1 MSNSNDSSGT
11 TNKVSHNVY
20 FDGKVQSLGIETE
33 KGPATVGV
41 MKKGTYV
48 FNTTSLETMI
58 VISGNISTKVSG
70 GDWLRHRTGDTFE
83 IAAHTSFEVECDTDV
98 AYICYYK

>member
-1 MSNSNDSSGT
+1 MSSSND
-11 TNKVSHNVY
+11 KVSHNVY

-48 FNTTSLETMI
+48 FNTSSLETMV
-58 VISGNISTKVSG
+58 VISGDMSTKVSG
-70 GDWLRHRTGDTFE
+70 GDWLTHKKGDAFD
-83 IAAHTSFEVECDTDV
+83 IAAHTSFEVRCATDV
-98 AYICYYK
+98 AYICYYS

>member
-1 MSNSNDSSGT
+1 MSSSND
-11 TNKVSHNVY
+11 KVSHNVY

-48 FNTTSLETMI
+48 FNTSSLETMV
-58 VISGNISTKVSG
+58 VISGTMRTKLSG
-70 GDWLRHRTGDTFE
+70 GDWLTHKQGD
-83 IAAHTSFEVECDTDV
+83 SFEVAANSSFDVMCATDV
-98 AYICYYK
+98 AYICYYS

>member
-1 MSNSNDSSGT
+1 MSSSNS
-11 TNKVSHNVY
+11 VSHNVY

-33 KGPATVGV
+33 QGPATVGV

-48 FNTTSLETMI
+48 FNTSSLETMVI
-58 VISGNISTKVSG
+58 ISGSMSTKVSG
-70 GDWLRHRTGDTFE
+70 GDWLTHKKGDSFD
-83 IAAHTSFEVECDTDV
+83 IAANTSFEVMCAADV